1 MECTRDHREEC
12 REIMRALKITP
23 KGSEIINIKPELE
36 SYQRLVGGNID
47 SVTIVPGKLA
57 MIVNDEGLLLEL
69 PLNPGASAIAE
80 RCIIGDVCIV
90 GVDEDD
96 FTDIPSAVL
105 PALMSVANLA
115 LAAYQ
120 IFEGSVD

>member
-1 MECTRDHREEC
+1 
-12 REIMRALKITP
+12 MRVLKITP
-23 KGSEIINIKPELE
+23 TGAEIVYIKPELE
-36 SYQRLVGGNID
+36 SYHNIVGGNID
-47 SVTIVPGKLA
+47 CVTIAPGKLV
-57 MIVNDEGLLLEL
+57 MVVNDEGLLLEL

-80 RCIIGDVCIV
+80 RCIVGDVCIV

-105 PALMSVANLA
+105 PALLSVANLA

-120 IFEGSVD
+120 IFEGSIE